1 MPLLDKLINK
11 EDKPAAFTDD
21 LKVSKT
27 ARGVPCLYYKK
38 AKVNRRLSIV
48 LEHLSFLPLAEF

>member
-11 EDKPAAFTDD
+11 EDKTAAFTDD

-38 AKVNRRLSIV
+38 V